1 MRSLY
6 FDGIKQ
12 LIKFY
17 KRFKLVTL
25 LLLFYVTGCS
35 QVAPKTLDTPDLP
48 TQIEGASDATI
59 ALFQARLAKAGVN
72 IITLGQD
79 YLLVIPASALF
90 STQSPKLTWESYQ
103 LLNEVACY
111 LQQFRKIT
119 IHVNAFSSQY
129 VSAQREHALTLARAK
144 AVADYLWSQGVD
156 SRFIFTQGLGS
167 DKPIVVS
174 KAGGDLS
181 MNSRIEITFRRALQ

>member
-1 MRSLY
+1 MRPLY
-6 FDGIKQ
+6 LNAIKRP
-12 LIKFY
+12 IKL
-17 KRFKLVTL
+17 LVL

-35 QVAPKTLDTPDLP
+35 QTAPKALDTVDLP
-48 TQIEGASDATI
+48 KHVDGASDATI
-59 ALFQARLAKAGVN
+59 AWFQARLTKAGVN
-72 IITLGQD
+72 VITLGQD

-90 STQSPKLTWESYQ
+90 ATQSPKLNWESYQ

-119 IHVNAFSSQY
+119 IHVNAFSNQY
-129 VSAQREHALTLARAK
+129 VSERREHALTLARAK

-156 SRFIFTQGLGS
+156 SRFIFTQGLGR

-181 MNSRIEITFRRALQ
+181 INSRIEITFRRALQ